1 MPPNGARRLEEYV
14 GKGLL
19 GLVGASLSIN
29 SYLVK
34 EKVGEISENLKAMAL
49 AIRTLEL
56 NGAVTQQQM
65 TAVEAHNHQNS
76 LRIDRAN
83 ERLETLEE
91 AVAKLSERL
100 RMEFRKP

>member
-1 MPPNGARRLEEYV
+1 MPPSGVRRLEEYV
-14 GKGLL
+14 FKGVL
-19 GLVGASLSIN
+19 GLAGASLSIN

-65 TAVEAHNHQNS
+65 MAMDARVDQNAI
-76 LRIDRAN
+76 RTDRHDDRLKMLEDVVAKIT
-83 ERLETLEE
+83 ERLQ
-91 AVAKLSERL
+91 L
-100 RMEFRKP
+100 RK